1 MKKPNTPSP
10 AHVLVFIISSFSIF
24 LAGCA
29 TIELA
34 SNWRADAVA
43 IDGRMNE
50 WNDKTVLIDNG
61 KLLMGIQNDSNF
73 VYLMLSTN
81 DRFLGRKLMSQGL
94 TVWFDQK
101 GGKDKTFGIRFP
113 IGYRSAGITPPD
125 EDQREAMPA
134 DMGRSAGLI
143 RELEILGPGKEN
155 HQRMA
160 ILAAGGIDAKV
171 SFSPGSFVYELKVP
185 FPDNNRY
192 PFSIR
197 AQSGTSIG
205 LGLETPEIS
214 DRPDFQGAEG
224 GGVGAT
230 GGGRRGSGGRGQ
242 GPSGSDPE
250 RMREMM
256 EPLKVWMKVQL
267 AGVSALNTK

>member
-1 MKKPNTPSP
+1 MKMSGNPSLR
-10 AHVLVFIISSFSIF
+10 HVVVSIIAFFS
-24 LAGCA
+24 LLLSGCA
-29 TIELA
+29 TLELA

-50 WNDKTVLIDNG
+50 WGDKTVLIDNG
-61 KLLMGIQNDSNF
+61 KILMGIQNDSNF

-81 DRFLGRKLMSQGL
+81 DRSLGRKLMSQGL

-101 GGKDKTFGIRFP
+101 SGKDKTFGIRFP
-113 IGYRSAGITPPD
+113 IGYRSAGVTPPD
-125 EDQREAMPA
+125 EDLRGAMPA
-134 DMGRSAGLI
+134 DQSRNASLL
-143 RELEILGPGKEN
+143 RELEILGPGKED

-160 ILAAGGIDAKV
+160 IMAAGGIDAKV

-185 FPDNNRY
+185 FLDNDRY

-197 AQSGTSIG
+197 AQSGASLG

-214 DRPDFQGAEG
+214 DRPDFQGGEG
-224 GGVGAT
+224 GGVGAA
-230 GGGRRGSGGRGQ
+230 GGGRRGSSGRGQ
-242 GPSGSDPE
+242 GPTGPDPE

-256 EPLKVWMKVQL
+256 EPLKIWMKVQL
-267 AGVSALNTK
+267 AGVGAVKTQ